1 MRTLEFS
8 VNACFLIF
16 IPAIGNAFSVLSD
29 REKRRKYDLTGGTE
43 TSHSHSHTH
52 RDWDYSHG
60 FESDLTP
67 EEIFNMFFGSSG
79 FTTSMGFSLLFIVI
93 VNQFHIACQDSY
105 ERNSTAQ

>member
-1 MRTLEFS
+1 MLF
-8 VNACFLIF
+8 F

-67 EEIFNMFFGSSG
+67 EEIFNMFFGGSG
-79 FTTSMGFSLLFIVI
+79 FTTSMGFALLSIYNL
-93 VNQFHIACQDSY
+93 NQFHIACPDSY
-105 ERNSTAQ
+105 GRNSTEQ